1 MTDTSDPPVEKQT
14 GTVKFLLD
22 GEEVHLVHP
31 APTTTVL
38 TWLREQAGRCGTK
51 EGCAEGD
58 CGACTVVLA
67 EPAADGSRLRLRALN
82 ACLSLLPMLHGKA
95 LFTVESLRAP
105 DGRLHPVQQAM
116 VDCHGAQCG
125 FCTPGFVMSLY
136 ALYRSGAAPEPG
148 EITDALS
155 GNLCRCTGY
164 RPILDAAR
172 RMEELREGGAM
183 GAAENAAE
191 DANNALLAR
200 LLALQDM
207 HTLDIGDDH
216 ARLLAPATLHEFA
229 RLRAAHPQATVLAG
243 CTDIGIWLNKQLR
256 QLPLLLWLGRV
267 NELARINEDGG
278 CLEIGAAVSLEDA
291 FAVLRRHYPESEEF
305 ARRFASRPIRNAGTL
320 CGNIANASPVGD
332 AMPALIALG
341 ARLLLRQGDDKREL
355 ALEDFYL
362 DYRRTALRAGE
373 FVQAVRIPL
382 RTPPAPG
389 ERFHFRAWKV
399 ARRHDQDIAAVFGGF
414 ALQLIDGVVRDAR
427 LAFGGMAA
435 TPRRAHT
442 AEQALRGRA
451 FDGAALHDAQAA
463 LAEDFRPL
471 DDLRASRA
479 YRMRVAQNLLARL
492 QLELDEAALTRVT
505 DPRLLDAS
513 V

>member
-1 MTDTSDPPVEKQT
+1 MPKPTELPETCSGEIR
-14 GTVKFLLD
+14 FLLD
-22 GEEVHLVHP
+22 GTEIRLAHP

-38 TWLREQAGRCGTK
+38 SWLREQAGRCGTK

-67 EPAADGSRLRLRALN
+67 EPAADGSRLRWRALN
-82 ACLSLLPMLHGKA
+82 ACLSLLPTLHGKA

-148 EITDALS
+148 EIADALS

-172 RMEELREGGAM
+172 RMHALREGDAGA
-183 GAAENAAE
+183 
-191 DANNALLAR
+191 ANNALLAR
-200 LLALQDM
+200 LQALQDPR
-207 HTLDIGDDH
+207 TLDIGNDG

-267 NELARINEDGG
+267 DELARIAEDDG

-291 FAVLRRHYPESEEF
+291 FAALRRHYPESDEF

-332 AMPALIALG
+332 SMPALIALG

-389 ERFHFRAWKV
+389 ERVHFRAWKV

-414 ALQLIDGVVRDAR
+414 ALHLVDGIVRDAR

-435 TPRRAHT
+435 TPRRAHS

-451 FDGAALHDAQAA
+451 FDGAALRDAQAA

-471 DDLRASRA
+471 DDLRASRS
-479 YRMRVAQNLLARL
+479 YRTRVAQNLLARL